1 LYYCSIE
8 GAVKTLLDIG
18 IRGLGLVA
26 GMALLEAIGLLLV
39 EFVELLD
46 VFDIFLSTAA
56 GDWENTGIIL
66 LGFSLF
72 DFTGVCALSG
82 VTIPAEVATKAS
94 ASRLRI
100 Y

>member
-1 LYYCSIE
+1 MYYCSIE

-26 GMALLEAIGLLLV
+26 GIVLLEAIGLLLV

-46 VFDIFLSTAA
+46 VFDIFVSTA
-56 GDWENTGIIL
+56 GDWEDTGIIF

-72 DFTGVCALSG
+72 DFSGVCALHG
-82 VTIPAEVATKAS
+82 VTSQA
-94 ASRLRI
+94 
-100 Y
+100 